1 MMDREHSTKLELQ
14 LIDIVSTFL
23 SNNINIFERI
33 TFIKNRNDVSYD
45 MQSLNAFREIGN
57 VLFEGNIN
65 WGRVI
70 AILALGNYFY
80 THYDITF
87 FTLLKCEKYIN
98 DKVGH
103 FININGGYE
112 MCSEKFCIKNTRFK
126 RFTDILR
133 LYFLR

>member
-23 SNNINIFERI
+23 SNNIEIFERI

-70 AILALGNYFY
+70 AILALGNYIY

-87 FTLLKCEKYIN
+87 L
-98 DKVGH
+98 H
-103 FININGGYE
+103 F
-112 MCSEKFCIKNTRFK
+112 
-126 RFTDILR
+126 
-133 LYFLR
+133 